1 MINPCVAR
9 PPTAACPMHWSPPPP
24 MQINFTSATMLTLNS
39 QGQQYSL
46 FDADRDS
53 VFEPVSG
60 GHPKVLAVI
69 VEKEAALVMA
79 IELTGAR
86 QVDTTYSAIGPN
98 TDPTAMP
105 ASGNALYT
113 GPANAA
119 LQRSATPST
128 QISEF
133 SGTGKF
139 TVDFTANTVSG
150 SMVYTQS
157 SDTQFTQGSAILT
170 VTLPS
175 TSLTGNTF
183 ETTTGT
189 AHFNQT
195 PSHGTHFGP
204 VRIEGDFFGHT
215 GTTLAGTFDGQ
226 GADSGG
232 NAAYLHGGFVAEK

>member
-1 MINPCVAR
+1 
-9 PPTAACPMHWSPPPP
+9 
-24 MQINFTSATMLTLNS
+24 
-39 QGQQYSL
+39 
-46 FDADRDS
+46 
-53 VFEPVSG
+53 
-60 GHPKVLAVI
+60 
-69 VEKEAALVMA
+69 
-79 IELTGAR
+79 
-86 QVDTTYSAIGPN
+86 
-98 TDPTAMP
+98 
-105 ASGNALYT
+105 
-113 GPANAA
+113 
-119 LQRSATPST
+119 
-128 QISEF
+128 
-133 SGTGKF
+133 
-139 TVDFTANTVSG
+139 
-150 SMVYTQS
+150 MVYTQS